1 MLAMHLFSM
10 LTYEWKHLTIPLI
23 LVSLGC
29 CCHVVS
35 GDVGT
40 IALLSWALIDQ
51 GGISGTELGTLWG
64 LLTLTG
70 HEAPGVSSC
79 WCQPPASVL
88 TGHWRD
94 VTRSWG
100 LHIPTLHRPGGV
112 TLQQIW
118 IKLVYLF
125 KTQFNTRQILT
136 VYGFDNATNKSCFHG
151 SSERIRLGVTLV
163 K

>member
-10 LTYEWKHLTIPLI
+10 LTFEWKHLTIPLI

-40 IALLSWALIDQ
+40 IALLSWARIDQ
-51 GGISGTELGTLWG
+51 GGISRTELGTLWG

-88 TGHWRD
+88 TGQWRD

-112 TLQQIW
+112 TLQQMNNLFIC
-118 IKLVYLF
+118 IKHSSTRNKF
-125 KTQFNTRQILT
+125 QFN
-136 VYGFDNATNKSCFHG
+136 GFNNDNKSCVHN
-151 SSERIRLGVTLV
+151 SSESIRLGVTILV
-163 K
+163 G